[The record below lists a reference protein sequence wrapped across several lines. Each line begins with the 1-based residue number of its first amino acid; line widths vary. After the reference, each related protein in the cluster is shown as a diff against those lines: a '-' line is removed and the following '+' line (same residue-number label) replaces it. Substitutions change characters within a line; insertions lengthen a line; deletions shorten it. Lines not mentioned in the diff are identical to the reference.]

1 MPGNEQCIFA
11 GLMADDIKGMNA
23 CINKI
28 ALEMFS
34 FFDTGKGKQ
43 SKPERFYHGHF
54 NGIDGKISKESGRCA
69 WMVPSRQGDGDPESD
84 LGRRRLASY
93 CGRPQGHG
101 GGGSANRCDSE

>member
-54 NGIDGKISKESGRCA
+54 NGIDGKISKEKNFYHRKNFSIFFSFR
-69 WMVPSRQGDGDPESD
+69 SKISKKR
-84 LGRRRLASY
+84 
-93 CGRPQGHG
+93 
-101 GGGSANRCDSE
+101 

>member
-43 SKPERFYHGHF
+43 SKPRQQSRSAFITDILMVLMER
-54 NGIDGKISKESGRCA
+54 
-69 WMVPSRQGDGDPESD
+69 
-84 LGRRRLASY
+84 
-93 CGRPQGHG
+93 
-101 GGGSANRCDSE
+101 